1 MLKRLIVIAA
11 ITLAGCAP
19 HPRPLPPVEVR
30 TITVDRPIPVP
41 CVAAVDIPA
50 EPPKVGGQLD
60 GHAQHDLDLV
70 AASAVDLR
78 SVLHV
83 ALALLEGCKAN

>member
-1 MLKRLIVIAA
+1 MKRLIVIAA

-41 CVAAVDIPA
+41 CVAAADIPI
-50 EPPKVGGQLD
+50 EPPKIGDQLNGQ
-60 GHAQHDLDLV
+60 AQHDLDLV
-70 AASAVDLR
+70 AASAIDLR
-78 SVLHV
+78 V
-83 ALALLEGCKAN
+83 ALQVALTLLGGCRAG